1 MPDLVMPR
9 LSDSMEEGTIIRW
22 LVEDGAEVHRGD
34 EIVEI
39 ETDKATMTYEA
50 DSDGVLRIVAAEGDT
65 LPIGAVIASIGG
77 NGGGPAEPAREAA
90 PPAEAEPSPSPVAA
104 PPSAPPRADGDG
116 GERVKASPVARRIA
130 RDRGIDL
137 SALHGSGPGG
147 RIVKADVEAAGAP
160 PPAPAAA
167 PTPPPAPAVTAAD
180 VATAKGEVT
189 VQELNR
195 TQQTIARRM
204 AESRATVPDFTL
216 QADVDMEAA
225 VAARASLKAAAPEE
239 QVVPSLN
246 DMVVKACGLALREF
260 PRVNSAYR
268 DGHFEHYSRVNV
280 GVAVAAADAL
290 LVPTVFDADRKTL
303 GEIARETRGLS
314 AKARDGSIT
323 PPELSGGTFSV
334 SNLGMY
340 GIREFTAVIN
350 PPQAAIMSV
359 GQVEPRAVVRD
370 GEVVPR
376 HMMSVTLACDHRLL
390 YGADAAEFLA
400 RVRALLEA
408 PMALAL

>member
-1 MPDLVMPR
+1 
-9 LSDSMEEGTIIRW
+9 MERSPT
-22 LVEDGAEVHRGD
+22 
-34 EIVEI
+34 
-39 ETDKATMTYEA
+39 
-50 DSDGVLRIVAAEGDT
+50 
-65 LPIGAVIASIGG
+65 
-77 NGGGPAEPAREAA
+77 GP
-90 PPAEAEPSPSPVAA
+90 PP
-104 PPSAPPRADGDG
+104 DGDG

-130 RDRGIDL
+130 RDRGVDL

-160 PPAPAAA
+160 APAPAPAAPTA
-167 PTPPPAPAVTAAD
+167 PD
-180 VATAKGEVT
+180 VATAKGDVS

-225 VAARASLKAAAPEE
+225 VAARASLKTAAGEG
-239 QVVPSLN
+239 QLVPSLN

-268 DGHFEHYSRVNV
+268 DGRFERYSRVNV

-290 LVPTVFDADRKTL
+290 LVPTVFDADRRTL
-303 GEIARETRGLS
+303 GEIARDTRALS
-314 AKARDGSIT
+314 ERARDGAIT

-350 PPQAAIMSV
+350 PPQAAILSV
-359 GQVEPRAVVRD
+359 GRVEPRAVVRD
-370 GEVVPR
+370 GEVVAR
-376 HMMSVTLACDHRLL
+376 HLMSVTLACDHRIL